1 MGIEWLLEP
10 TLALTGALLV
20 VLLLRT
26 LVRRSFGSAAA
37 YGLWALVPASLVAVL
52 LPAAAEPVLPALVRV
67 TPMVAMP
74 AAAAPATAVAADP
87 LLWLT
92 WLWAAGALGVLAWL
106 LGQQWRFL
114 AGLGPV
120 SRRPDGLHQC
130 LATRGLPAVVGL
142 RPRIVLPGDF
152 DQRYDPIERELVLAH
167 EAEHLR
173 RGDLPACLL
182 AAALRVLFWFNPLVH
197 FAAARFRN
205 DQELACDAA
214 VLRRYPGQRR
224 RYGDAM
230 LKTRLADQPLPL
242 GCHWSGFFPLKERL
256 AMLKNPPP
264 SRRRRFAGFA
274 LVSVLGLAAAAV
286 AWAAQPGSS
295 VDLAPGK
302 VRLGISAKVDGEPVP
317 AIVADVDPGQPH
329 QADFEHAGQDWE
341 TTWTVTPQAD
351 GTFDIKARLLRDG
364 EVVGEPRMITR
375 EQAAIGIG
383 QQAPDGS
390 FKGIEI
396 EMTLALGPPAPG
408 MAAVGIQGEVPAYPK
423 AAADAGQ
430 GGLVML
436 RAFVEVDGS
445 VREVSVDGAGST
457 VAADSDF
464 ARNSVA
470 AAAKWKFQ
478 PAMKDGKP
486 VPGWV
491 MVPVRFEPPA
501 DQQAGDES

>member
-10 TLALTGALLV
+10 TLALTGALIAV
-20 VLLLRT
+20 FLLRP
-26 LVRRSFGSAAA
+26 LVRRSFGAAAA

-52 LPAAAEPVLPALVRV
+52 LPAAAEPVLPALVRMA
-67 TPMVAMP
+67 PMAMP
-74 AAAAPATAVAADP
+74 GAAGPGTAVAADP
-87 LLWLT
+87 LPWLS

-106 LGQQWRFL
+106 LGQQRRFL

-152 DQRYDPIERELVLAH
+152 DQRYDPLERELVLAH
-167 EAEHLR
+167 ETEHLR

-182 AAALRVLFWFNPLVH
+182 AAVLRVLFWFNPLVH

-242 GCHWSGFFPLKERL
+242 GCHWSGFHPLKERL
-256 AMLKNPPP
+256 AMLKNPLP
-264 SRRRRFAGFA
+264 SRRRRFAGLA
-274 LVSVLGLAAAAV
+274 LVSLLGLAAAAV
-286 AWAAQPGSS
+286 AWAAQPGTS
-295 VDLAPGK
+295 VELAPGK
-302 VRLGISAKVDGEPVP
+302 VRLDISAKVDGVPVP
-317 AIVADVDPGQPH
+317 DIVAVVEPGQPH
-329 QADFEHAGQDWE
+329 RAQFEHAGQDWD
-341 TTWTVTPQAD
+341 TTWTVTPLAD
-351 GTFDIKARLLRDG
+351 GTFDIAAKLLRDG
-364 EVVGEPRMITR
+364 QVVGEPRLVTR

-383 QQAPDGS
+383 QKAPDGS

-396 EMTLALGPPAPG
+396 EMALTLGPPAPG

-423 AAADAGQ
+423 VAADAGK

-436 RAFVEVDGS
+436 RAFIEADGS
-445 VREVSVDGAGST
+445 VREVTVDAAGST

-464 ARNSVA
+464 ARNAVA
-470 AAAKWKFQ
+470 AAAKWTFQ
-478 PAMKDGKP
+478 PEMKDGKP

-491 MVPVRFEPPA
+491 MVPVRFEPPTS
-501 DQQAGDES
+501 QAAADES